1 MPYLSQKETGLIRR
15 ISFNFLMQRLTMHQ
29 ILAINTDFAVVVQL
43 FRMVKKV
50 CNIKMIS
57 SYNCLKKGP
66 TIKFRK

>member
-1 MPYLSQKETGLIRR
+1 
-15 ISFNFLMQRLTMHQ
+15 MHQ

-43 FRMVKKV
+43 FKMVKKV

-66 TIKFRK
+66 TIKFRKWAPGLIFLKGRTYHRKEIYISKWA